1 MYDLV
6 IVGTGPAGMTAAVYA
21 ARKKLRTLLVGREYG
36 GQATRSLAIENYM
49 GYQYITGPELMRKFE
64 EQVQQYPVEMRR
76 AEVTRIVR
84 RDRGFETQTAEGDSF
99 LSRAVI
105 VATGKRPRRLNVPG
119 ERELLGR
126 GVTYCAVC
134 DAPLFAGMPVAV
146 VGGGNA
152 AVEAA
157 WDLTKHA
164 SRVFVVSLAEWRAD
178 PVLAERALKAPNL
191 ERRVGYETVRI
202 EGDGTVTG
210 LVIRRL
216 AEPREEE
223 RLDVRGVFVEIG
235 STPNSHIVAE
245 LAELNAVGE
254 ILVDCDGRTQVP
266 GLFAAGDVT
275 SVPDKQVIVAAGEGA
290 KAALSAYRYLA
301 GSPD

>member
-21 ARKKLRTLLVGREYG
+21 ARKKLRTLLLGQEYG
-36 GQATRSLAIENYM
+36 GQAVRSLAIENYM

-64 EQVQQYPVEMRR
+64 EQVQQYPVAMKR
-76 AEVTRIVR
+76 AEVTRVTR
-84 RDRGFETQTAEGDSF
+84 QDHGFVTQTAEGDSF
-99 LSRAVI
+99 CSRAVI
-105 VATGKRPRRLNVPG
+105 VATGKKPRRLNIPG
-119 ERELLGR
+119 EKEFLGR

-134 DAPLFAGMPVAV
+134 DAPLFAGLPVAV

-152 AVEAA
+152 ALEAA
-157 WDLTKHA
+157 WDLTRHA

-178 PVLAERALKAPNL
+178 PLLVDRVKNAPHL

-202 EGDGTVTG
+202 EGDKTVTG
-210 LVIRRL
+210 LVIRPL
-216 AEPREEE
+216 AEPQKEE

-235 STPNSHIVAE
+235 STPNSHIVSD

-254 ILVDCDGRTQVP
+254 IIVDCDGRTQVP

-301 GSPD
+301 GSPG